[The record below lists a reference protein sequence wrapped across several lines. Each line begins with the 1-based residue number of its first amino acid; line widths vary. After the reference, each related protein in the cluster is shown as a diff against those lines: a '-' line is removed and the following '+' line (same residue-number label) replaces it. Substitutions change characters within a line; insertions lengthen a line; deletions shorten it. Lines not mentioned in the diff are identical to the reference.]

1 MIPES
6 VISPIESVFQ
16 MARILVIDDDEAVRS
31 VLTILLG
38 QKAHQVVTA
47 QDGRRGLTAVESD
60 HFDLL
65 IVDIFMPEMD
75 GFKFLDALKQLG
87 DRGKI
92 DSKIIVLTN
101 SVYADTPRIVNAK
114 SNPMIHSV
122 LLKPLSVE
130 ALAVI

>member
-1 MIPES
+1 MISKS
-6 VISPIESVFQ
+6 VISPIETVFQ

-47 QDGRRGLTAVESD
+47 QDGRRGLKAVESD

-75 GFKFLDALKQLG
+75 GLEAIRLVRK
-87 DRGKI
+87 
-92 DSKIIVLTN
+92 SKPDLPIIVISGSAGASTAGLFEHGDETRRHRKHPET
-101 SVYADTPRIVNAK
+101 VPPQHTFRGC
-114 SNPMIHSV
+114 
-122 LLKPLSVE
+122 
-130 ALAVI
+130 